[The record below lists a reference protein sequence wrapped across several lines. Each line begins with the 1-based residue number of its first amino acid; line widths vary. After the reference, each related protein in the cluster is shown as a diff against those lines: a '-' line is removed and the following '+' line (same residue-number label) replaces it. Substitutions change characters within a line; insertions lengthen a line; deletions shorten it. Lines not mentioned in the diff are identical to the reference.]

1 MLWRQVFYPD
11 SPVGVSEGVEALY
24 LRLQSI
30 VRDKLVAWKV
40 REKLG
45 VDYAELVGVLAD
57 MRRELEECEG
67 GLRHILPAILI
78 RKP

>member
-1 MLWRQVFYPD
+1 M
-11 SPVGVSEGVEALY
+11 EALY
-24 LRLQSI
+24 HRLPPI

-45 VDYAELVGVLAD
+45 VDYPELVRAPAD

-67 GLRHILPAILI
+67 GLRRILPAILI